1 MSSSI
6 EIRVINLERSK
17 DRLELISHDLDSAGL
32 QWSRLEAIEPDSS
45 SALDHP
51 LYRKKR
57 ANYLNERDLTRGE
70 IGCFL
75 SHLAALKDFLDGAK
89 EYLLV
94 LEDDVLITSSAA
106 SDFLMLPKLFEGRL
120 GRTWHCANLTVSYHK
135 RFRPLF
141 DFRDLQV
148 RRAFYFPMLSSAL
161 FWNRQGARDF
171 VQSIMQDGIYLP
183 VDDQLR
189 SHLAKTGFGLSL
201 SRPLFEL
208 RSLSTTIALRP
219 TGGRSSHL
227 VALRKKFPNYFYAF
241 RNQLLFLFT

>member
-17 DRLELISHDLDSAGL
+17 DRLELIAKDLDSVGL
-32 QWSRLEAIEPDSS
+32 QWERFEAIEPDSS
-45 SALDHP
+45 SVLDHH

-75 SHLAALKDFLDGAK
+75 SHLTALNNFLDGTK

-94 LEDDVLITSSAA
+94 LEDDVLVAPSAA
-106 SDFLMLPKLFEGRL
+106 SDFLSLPKLFEGRL
-120 GRTWHCANLTVSYHK
+120 GSTWHCANLTVSYHK

-141 DFRDLQV
+141 NFGTVQV

-161 FWNRQGARDF
+161 FWNRHGARDF
-171 VQSIMQDGIYLP
+171 AQSVMRDGIYLP

-189 SHLAKTGFGLSL
+189 SHLAKTGLGLSL

-208 RSLSTTIALRP
+208 RSFSTTIALRP
-219 TGGRSSHL
+219 SSGRSSHL
-227 VALRKKFPNYFYAF
+227 VALRKKFPNYFHAF
-241 RNQLLFLFT
+241 RNQLRFLLP